1 MGKVTVKTTMPKNK
15 KELEEMLMNA
25 FQSGMVSGY
34 AVDHEH
40 LSDDETVLQN
50 RYKAF
55 IQGKIGSINE
65 IYNGELTTCE
75 KICKGIRVE

>member
-1 MGKVTVKTTMPKNK
+1 MGKVGKITMPKNRK
-15 KELEEMLMNA
+15 SLEDMLMNA
-25 FQSGMVSGY
+25 FESGMISGY

-55 IQGKIGSINE
+55 IQGKIGSTTE

>member
-1 MGKVTVKTTMPKNK
+1 MEKVRKVTMPKK
-15 KELEEMLMNA
+15 RKDLEDMLMNA
-25 FQSGMVSGY
+25 FQSGMISGY

-55 IQGKIGSINE
+55 IQGKIDSMSE
-65 IYNGELTTCE
+65 CYNGELTTCE
-75 KICKGIRVE
+75 KMCEGIRVE